1 MKRDDVASVAKG
13 SPGCCL
19 VGFNCYLWSVFMDK
33 NQKTFSYGYVIAA
46 SCFSI
51 QAIGV
56 GIYVAYGVFF
66 NPLIAEFGWSR
77 TIISGASSV
86 AFLIMGIFGIF
97 VGRFNDR
104 FGPKKLMS
112 ITAIF
117 LGVGYLLMSRLTAV
131 WQLYLF
137 YGIIF
142 GIGLSS
148 IDVIA
153 MTTIA
158 RWFTLKRGMMTG
170 IVKVGTGA
178 GQFTLPLLA
187 SVLISLY
194 GWRNAYVI
202 IGTAAMVILVGIAQL
217 LKRDPG
223 QVEVTPG
230 LKRSVLKTKKKTIS
244 VNLTLEEALRTVQ
257 LWIICVVN
265 LTLLFCLMSIM
276 VHIVPHARDIGLSA
290 SRAAWVLSTIGG
302 VSMIGRFIAGL
313 AIDRVGSKQV
323 MIICFFLLIA
333 GLLWLQTADAL
344 WMLFLFA
351 CVYGIAHGGFFTAI
365 SPLVAELFGIKSHG
379 VIFGIVACFG
389 AIGGAAGP
397 ILAGYIFDNSGSY
410 SIYFWL
416 ITFMEMLSLGLM
428 FLLKPIQI
436 ASDEM

>member
-1 MKRDDVASVAKG
+1 
-13 SPGCCL
+13 
-19 VGFNCYLWSVFMDK
+19 MDTQPK
-33 NQKTFSYGYVIAA
+33 QFSYGYVIAA

-66 NPLIAEFGWSR
+66 NPLMSEFGWSR

-97 VGRFNDR
+97 VGRLNDR
-104 FGPKKLMS
+104 FGPKKLMT

-117 LGVGYLLMSRLTAV
+117 LGIGYLLMSRLAAV

-158 RWFTLKRGMMTG
+158 RWFTRKRGMMTG

-194 GWRNAYVI
+194 GWRNAYAI
-202 IGTAAMVILVGIAQL
+202 IGTTAMAILVGIAQL

-223 QVEVTPG
+223 QVEVTTG
-230 LKRSVLKTKKKTIS
+230 LKKPLPKIKEKTIS

-257 LWIICVVN
+257 LWIICVIN

-276 VHIVPHARDIGLSA
+276 VHIVPHARDIGVSIPSSA
-290 SRAAWVLSTIGG
+290 GVLSTIGG
-302 VSMIGRFIAGL
+302 VSMLGRFIAGM
-313 AIDRVGSKQV
+313 AVDRVGSKRV

-333 GLLWLQTADAL
+333 ALLWLQTADAL
-344 WMLFLFA
+344 WMLLLFA

-379 VIFGIVACFG
+379 VLFGIVVCFG

-397 ILAGYIFDNSGSY
+397 ILAGYIFDNTGSY
-410 SIYFWL
+410 GIYFWL
-416 ITFMEMLSLGLM
+416 ITFMGMISLGLM
-428 FLLKPIQI
+428 FLLTPIQI
-436 ASDEM
+436 ASSDI